1 MVLTITVMCI
11 AFAVLMIIAY
21 MVFNDYQV
29 QQEIDKKLLIS
40 KQKEI
45 INETD
50 DILLNVTQVPYSSQL
65 VIILQTRILSALKQ
79 ILTATPNAIQIKQ
92 RIEGITE
99 QIKNSQATPPTE
111 PSFTPPKDT
120 AMALKMLKVLR
131 RLRKIIRI
139 EFNRGRMSQIDL
151 VREDKRLEIMIFK
164 IQFSNLLRNIDECEL
179 TKQFGTMQ
187 QLIAS
192 GLNSLHKLNIQD
204 AWLESVQEHLTTKL
218 DELNREI
225 SAKHLQE
232 AQQERAKEE
241 DDIDMLFQPKKK
253 W

>member
-21 MVFNDYQV
+21 MVYNDYQV

-50 DILLNVTQVPYSSQL
+50 DILLNITQIPYSSKL
-65 VIILQTRILSALKQ
+65 VSILQSRVLYSLKQ
-79 ILTATPNAIQIKQ
+79 IQAATPNSIQIKQ
-92 RIEGITE
+92 RIEGLTE
-99 QIKNSQATPPTE
+99 QIKNNQANPSEPPF
-111 PSFTPPKDT
+111 SPPKDT
-120 AMALKMLKVLR
+120 NMALKMMKVLR

-139 EFNRGRMSQIDL
+139 EFNRGRVSQLDL
-151 VREDKRLEIMIFK
+151 VKEDKRLELMIFK
-164 IQFSNLLRNIDECEL
+164 IQFSNLLRNIDECGL
-179 TKQFGTMQ
+179 TKQYGTMQ

-204 AWLESVQEHLTTKL
+204 AWLDSVAEHLNEQL
-218 DELNREI
+218 DQINKEI
-225 SAKHLQE
+225 SAKHQQE
-232 AQQERAKEE
+232 ANEE
-241 DDIDMLFQPKKK
+241 KSKDDADIDLLFQPKKK